1 MKLSILLFD
10 GFTALDVV
18 GGYEVLARL
27 PGVETEFVS
36 TEPGIVAADTR
47 RLGMVS
53 YGRLDAAAAC
63 DILYVPGGPGVAA
76 AIGDPTLLK
85 TVRLLSQASSWTV
98 GICNGVAI
106 LGAAHLISGRRVTTN
121 WEWRGRVADYG
132 ATVGTERYVRDGN
145 IVTGA
150 GVSASIDAALYLTS
164 LIFGEELA
172 ELVQLGIEY
181 FPRPPIGPPSVE
193 DVSDRTK
200 ESLRAW
206 IEHSEPHQLQMAPPW
221 LGEATDR

>member
-1 MKLSILLFD
+1 
-10 GFTALDVV
+10 
-18 GGYEVLARL
+18 
-27 PGVETEFVS
+27 
-36 TEPGIVAADTR
+36 
-47 RLGMVS
+47 
-53 YGRLDAAAAC
+53 
-63 DILYVPGGPGVAA
+63 
-76 AIGDPTLLK
+76 
-85 TVRLLSQASSWTV
+85 
-98 GICNGVAI
+98 
-106 LGAAHLISGRRVTTN
+106 
-121 WEWRGRVADYG
+121 VADYG

-206 IEHSEPHQLQMAPPW
+206 IEHSEPDQLQMAPPW